1 MEQAGQKRIRRI
13 AAVLVVIMGLALIQD
28 RVRLLWAG
36 HDSLNWP
43 TVSGT
48 VVDAKAAPIAGARTG
63 GGWQVRVEYRY
74 ELDGQVY
81 FSDRM
86 FYTRRLG
93 GRTEQ
98 MARDE
103 LVHYV
108 PGGSVLVHYHPDW
121 PARAVLNPGAD
132 TRAFF
137 GLVVGIG
144 LLAIGVTFW
153 VVPTRSARKRR
164 PVRDTR

>member
-1 MEQAGQKRIRRI
+1 MERSGQKRIRRI

-36 HDSLNWP
+36 NDSLNWP

-48 VVDAKAAPIAGARTG
+48 VIEATATPVAGARTG

-81 FSDRM
+81 SSDRL

-108 PGGSVLVHYHPDW
+108 PGGAVLVHYHPER
-121 PARAVLNPGAD
+121 PERAVLNPGAD

-137 GLVVGIG
+137 GLVVGFG
-144 LLAIGVTFW
+144 LLGIGATFW
-153 VVPTRSARKRR
+153 MVPTRSVRR
-164 PVRDTR
+164 PRRRRAGD